1 MKILI
6 FSLVDLKKSAHNS
19 RLHQFSKYLSKS
31 HEITVLCLNDW
42 WKAQWDSRSDEY
54 NKDFQQL
61 FQQISIKYVTE
72 RKISPVLQDLFSA
85 LYIQKVLDEINFYD
99 FDLFY
104 NYNGLNCGLKI
115 AEYARKGN
123 IPVIFDIADDLP
135 EMIATSPQIP
145 TVLKT
150 IGSIVGR
157 RRLEQNIVISDK
169 VAITTSYFQSLYN
182 IPAEKTEIIPNGV
195 DTQLFEKKDASE
207 LREQL
212 GLSNYFVI
220 GHVGVLREWLDFHP
234 LFTAVKEL
242 SGTYNIKLL
251 LVGGGIG
258 YDDTVQ
264 LAESYGITDNVVFTG
279 TIPYHLIPDYIG
291 CMDVCTVPFKNDSVA
306 QNSLP
311 LKIFEYMACEKPVI
325 CSEVRAI
332 RKIFDKEILFVSG
345 SEECKQ
351 AIIKLYEDLPL
362 RQQLGSEGRRAIEE
376 NKHWGSL
383 SNKQEQ
389 KMN

>member
-1 MKILI
+1 
-6 FSLVDLKKSAHNS
+6 
-19 RLHQFSKYLSKS
+19 LHQFLKYLSKN

-54 NKDFQQL
+54 NRDFEQFFEQV
-61 FQQISIKYVTE
+61 SIKYITE
-72 RKISPVLQDLFSA
+72 RKISPVMQDLLSE
-85 LYIQKVLDEINFYD
+85 LYIHKVLDEINLSGY
-99 FDLFY
+99 DLFY
-104 NYNGLNCGLKI
+104 NYNGLNCGRKI
-115 AEYARKGN
+115 AEYAKKEN

-150 IGSIVGR
+150 VGRIVGR
-157 RRLEQNIVISDK
+157 RRLEQNIGFSDK
-169 VAITTSYFQSLYN
+169 VTITTNYFQSLYN

-195 DTQLFEKKDASE
+195 DTQLFERKDSDE
-207 LREQL
+207 LREKN
-212 GLSNYFVI
+212 GLRDHFII

-251 LVGGGIG
+251 LVGGGVG

-264 LAESYGITDNVVFTG
+264 LAESYGIINNVVFTG
-279 TIPYHLIPDYIG
+279 TIPYPLIPEYIG
-291 CMDVCTVPFKNDSVA
+291 CMDVCTVPFKDDSVA

-332 RKIFDKEILFVSG
+332 REIFEKEILFVSG
-345 SEECKQ
+345 SEGYKK
-351 AIIKLYEDLPL
+351 AIVKLYGDIPL
-362 RQQLGSEGRRAIEE
+362 RQQLGYEGRRAIEE
-376 NKHWGSL
+376 NYHWGSL
-383 SNKQEQ
+383 SNKLEQ
-389 KMN
+389 IMTRLHNQK